1 MNNQNMERELEGI
14 QERFNRTFG
23 NQTTCDITTRSLV
36 IMSIANMGAII
47 KKLKQNGNQP
57 ETRDQIL
64 LLKRMRDV
72 INRTFDQA
80 EKPISERRIYETG
93 IKIAM

>member
-1 MNNQNMERELEGI
+1 MI
-14 QERFNRTFG
+14 FNSFSTL
-23 NQTTCDITTRSLV
+23 TTKLRIIDLDVRYSLV

-47 KKLKQNGNQP
+47 KKLKQNRNQS

-80 EKPISERRIYETG
+80 EKPISERRTYETG
-93 IKIAM
+93 IKIAI